1 VSVLKISHYKLLR
14 QLGSGG
20 ASQVYLAEDTNL
32 HRKVAIKLLHKAYT
46 QDPKQLQRFRQEAE
60 WTSML
65 SHPNLLTIFEIGES
79 DGTHFIVSEYVEG
92 ETLRKRLGRGKL
104 PTREALDIALSV
116 GAALR
121 VAHEAW
127 VVHRDIKPENIML
140 HTNGFVKVL
149 DFGVAKLTEPSG
161 QNKAITLPRMVV
173 GTLQYLA
180 PEQIRADAVDPRT
193 DLWSLG
199 VVMYEMLAGVA
210 PFASH
215 SIVELFEGITRRDP
229 APLRTLVP
237 EVPVELEKVVHK
249 LLSKEAE
256 ERYQTTVELLRDLEE
271 VREELVFRE
280 RSRRRNEPGN

>member
-1 VSVLKISHYKLLR
+1 MSLLKISHYKLLR

-20 ASQVYLAEDTNL
+20 ASQVYLAEDTTL
-32 HRKVAIKLLHKAYT
+32 RRKVAIKLLHKAYT
-46 QDPKQLQRFRQEAE
+46 QDEKQLQRFRQEAE

-79 DGTHFIVSEYVEG
+79 DGTHFIVSEYIEG
-92 ETLRKRLGRGKL
+92 ETLRKRLTRGRI
-104 PTREALDIALSV
+104 PVREAIDIAIGVTS
-116 GAALR
+116 ALR

-161 QNKAITLPRMVV
+161 NQKPITLPRMVV

-180 PEQIRADAVDPRT
+180 PEQVRADAVDPRT

-199 VVMYEMLAGVA
+199 VVMYEMLAGTA
-210 PFASH
+210 PFATH

-229 APLRTLVP
+229 APLSTVVP
-237 EVPVELEKVVHK
+237 ELPAELERLVAK
-249 LLSKEAE
+249 LLMKEAE
-256 ERYQTTVELLRDLEE
+256 ERYQKASDLLADLQD
-271 VREELVFRE
+271 VREEIVFRE
-280 RSRRRNEPGN
+280 RSKKRAEN